1 MEDCAGDW
9 SAETNRYISC
19 GYLLVFLP
27 VVDIHG
33 GAAVQVSI
41 FGVSVDT
48 FERLEHGV
56 PRGED
61 AVRKQECIE
70 EVDRE
75 EPQIREPVQ

>member
-1 MEDCAGDW
+1 M
-9 SAETNRYISC
+9 
-19 GYLLVFLP
+19 
-27 VVDIHG
+27 VDIHG

-61 AVRKQECIE
+61 AVRKQECVE

-75 EPQIREPVQ
+75 EPQIR

>member
-1 MEDCAGDW
+1 MCDIW
-9 SAETNRYISC
+9 FI
-19 GYLLVFLP
+19 LLP

-56 PRGED
+56 SRRED
-61 AVRKQECIE
+61 AVRKQECVE
-70 EVDRE
+70 EVDGE
-75 EPQIREPVQ
+75 EPQIR

>member
-9 SAETNRYISC
+9 CVETNRCISC
-19 GYLLVFLP
+19 GYHLVFLP

-41 FGVSVDT
+41 FRVSVDT
-48 FERLEHGV
+48 LERLEYGV

-75 EPQIREPVQ
+75 EPQIREPV